1 MRLKNIILNA
11 LRIIVTFTFIIY
23 LFKKIEIKEAWT
35 ILKTANIFYVLLTF
49 LLFLSFFLILTIRWR
64 ILLNT
69 QELHFPLRFLFLSYI
84 VSHFFNNIFPTTIG
98 GDVIRVIDTGK
109 KEGKAK
115 SFAVVFAD
123 RMTGFVGLFI
133 MVTLITLIFFPSNIF
148 ILLFSLGGFTLA
160 FGILVIF
167 SSQKLYGFFKKI
179 FKKLTIMR
187 IGEKLIRAHDYFLFF
202 KNKKRYIALSIL
214 LSLLVQINISLM
226 WYSLFAS
233 LGENTRFIYFL
244 VVTPVVNTVSMLPV
258 TIGGLGVRETTFV
271 ELMVRYGV
279 LKETAFST
287 SILFLIFNTLFGIIG
302 GIIFLFRKKKI

>member
-11 LRIIVTFTFIIY
+11 LRITVTFTFIIY

-35 ILKTANIFYVLLTF
+35 ILKTANIFYILLTF

-148 ILLFSLGGFTLA
+148 IL
-160 FGILVIF
+160 
-167 SSQKLYGFFKKI
+167 
-179 FKKLTIMR
+179 
-187 IGEKLIRAHDYFLFF
+187 